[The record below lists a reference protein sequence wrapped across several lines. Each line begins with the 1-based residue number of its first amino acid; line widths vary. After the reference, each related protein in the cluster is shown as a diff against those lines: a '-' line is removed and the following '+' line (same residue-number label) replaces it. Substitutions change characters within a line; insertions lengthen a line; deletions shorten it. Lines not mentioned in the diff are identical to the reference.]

1 VSLEQDQLVQL
12 LYNFCRLCTF
22 EHIHTDHSK
31 GGYIPGSPFRS
42 WPYIGIQS
50 CSLDPFLPVIFGGN
64 TKHCHWKLCTWN
76 NKNSVARRHVNA
88 MWLVCGLLRK
98 VVLCKN
104 CLGLVH
110 GMKIMYGDSCGR
122 QLLTFL
128 MVLHV
133 MQTAHFSV
141 IAEARELTKLKVK
154 VTHYKYNARILKL
167 CGWLVE
173 ESAWYLYCWSV

>member
-1 VSLEQDQLVQL
+1 
-12 LYNFCRLCTF
+12 
-22 EHIHTDHSK
+22 
-31 GGYIPGSPFRS
+31 
-42 WPYIGIQS
+42 
-50 CSLDPFLPVIFGGN
+50 
-64 TKHCHWKLCTWN
+64 
-76 NKNSVARRHVNA
+76 
-88 MWLVCGLLRK
+88 
-98 VVLCKN
+98 VLCKN